1 MASEIDLSEL
11 KRAVEQAKEM
21 LADLKQ
27 KDIRKLKQRR
37 ITRALRKAHKLLNSN
52 NYTQAQVDRVTRIVI
67 RSMEDRMGI
76 FWFYLIGVLVAGSL
90 VFAGYETYSF
100 IKINWDADHYF
111 PIDSVSSLVT
121 VNYRESNIVSLY
133 KLFPV
138 QNSIGLKNPKQEF
151 NISNDTTKMPPG
163 INYTVFY
170 QINIVELN
178 QNVPRIIDKKYLR
191 YQITHYDAE
200 TGVKVSEKIGK
211 FSDFPRN
218 PDGTYKMFTGTQE
231 RGQKTNFE
239 VVIWL
244 GEDAPNKE
252 QGRAYNF
259 AFYVTAIVKTN

>member
-37 ITRALRKAHKLLNSN
+37 ISRALRKAHKLLNSS

-100 IKINWDADHYF
+100 IKINWDVDHYL

-121 VNYRESNIVSLY
+121 VNDRESNIVSLY

-163 INYTVFY
+163 INYTVF
-170 QINIVELN
+170 
-178 QNVPRIIDKKYLR
+178 
-191 YQITHYDAE
+191 
-200 TGVKVSEKIGK
+200 
-211 FSDFPRN
+211 
-218 PDGTYKMFTGTQE
+218 
-231 RGQKTNFE
+231 
-239 VVIWL
+239 
-244 GEDAPNKE
+244 
-252 QGRAYNF
+252 
-259 AFYVTAIVKTN
+259 